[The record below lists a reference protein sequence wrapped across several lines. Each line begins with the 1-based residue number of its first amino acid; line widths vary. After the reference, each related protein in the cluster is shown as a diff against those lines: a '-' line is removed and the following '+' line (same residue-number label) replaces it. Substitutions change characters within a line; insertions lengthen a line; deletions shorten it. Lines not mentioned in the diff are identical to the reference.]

1 MLKNQRFE
9 LWFRKD
15 TDMNT
20 QEKRNILGIT
30 SSRMISRI
38 GDIMFDFANNT
49 FLASINPT
57 SLSLVAIYQSLESV
71 IGVLFNL
78 FGGVIADNFKRKKII
93 IGTNILCGLACIVLS
108 FISQQQWLV
117 YAIVITNVILAFMS
131 TFSGPSYKAF
141 TKEIVK
147 KDSISQLNSL
157 LETTS
162 TIIKV
167 TIPMVAIFLYKLLGI
182 HGVLLLDGL
191 SFLIAALLIFFIVP
205 INEKVITKE
214 KMTISGVF
222 NDLKIGFKYVYNH
235 KQIFIIIVLS
245 ALVNFFLAAYNLL
258 LPYSNQ
264 MFSEVSANLY
274 GTFLTAEAIGGFIG
288 AICSGFINKSLS
300 SKWLMLFLALSGLM
314 LMLATPL
321 YFMFHHVIVLALS
334 PALFSLF
341 LSIFNIQFFSIVQRD
356 VDNEFLGRVFGI
368 IFTVA
373 ILFMPIGIG
382 FFSVVLNPHNTFN
395 LFIVGGCISL
405 LALLGGFLLKK
416 WALY

>member
-1 MLKNQRFE
+1 
-9 LWFRKD
+9 
-15 TDMNT
+15 MNNM
-20 QEKRNILGIT
+20 KKNILYLVYSKG
-30 SSRMISRI
+30 ISRI
-38 GDIMFDFANNT
+38 GDVMFDYANNR
-49 FLASINPT
+49 FLAGINPT

-78 FGGVIADNFKRKKII
+78 FGGVIADSFNRKKII
-93 IGTNILCGLACIVLS
+93 IATNILCGLSCITLS
-108 FISQQQWLV
+108 FISQEQWLV

-131 TFSGPSYKAF
+131 AFSGPSYKAF

-162 TIIKV
+162 TVIKV
-167 TIPMVAIFLYKLLGI
+167 TIPMIAIFLYKLLGI

-191 SFLIAALLIFFIVP
+191 SFLIATSLIFFITPV
-205 INEKVITKE
+205 NEEVETKE
-214 KMTISGVF
+214 NMTIRGIF
-222 NDLKIGFKYVYNH
+222 DDLKIGFTYVYSH
-235 KQIFIIIVLS
+235 KQILIIIALS

-264 MFSEVSANLY
+264 MFGSISSGLY

-288 AICSGFINKSLS
+288 AILSGFINKSLS
-300 SKWLMLFLALSGLM
+300 SKRLMLFLAYSGLM
-314 LMLATPL
+314 LMLVAPL
-321 YFMFHHVIVLALS
+321 YYMFRNVIILAFS

-341 LSIFNIQFFSIVQRD
+341 LSISNIQFFSIVQRD

-373 ILFMPIGIG
+373 ILFMPLGTV
-382 FFSVVLNPHNTFN
+382 FFSVVLNPNNTFN
-395 LFIVGGCISL
+395 LFIIGVSITILSL
-405 LALLGGFLLKK
+405 IFSTLLKR
-416 WALY
+416 YDRN

>member
-1 MLKNQRFE
+1 MKINEKKNIIH
-9 LWFRKD
+9 LVSSK
-15 TDMNT
+15 
-20 QEKRNILGIT
+20 GI
-30 SSRMISRI
+30 SLI

-49 FLASINPT
+49 FLAASNPT

-78 FGGVIADNFKRKKII
+78 FGGVIADSFKRKKII
-93 IGTNILCGLACIVLS
+93 IGTNMLCGLACIILS
-108 FISQQQWLV
+108 FITDNQWLV
-117 YAIVITNVILAFMS
+117 CAIVMTNVILAFMS
-131 TFSGPSYKAF
+131 AFSGPSYKAF

-147 KDSISQLNSL
+147 KDSISRFNSL

-167 TIPMVAIFLYKLLGI
+167 TVPMVAIFLYDTLGI

-191 SFLIAALLIFFIVP
+191 SFFIAASLIFFIIPV
-205 INEKVITKE
+205 NEEVKPKE
-214 KMTISGVF
+214 SMTLRGIF
-222 NDLKIGFKYVYNH
+222 ADLKIGFMYVYSH
-235 KQIFIIIVLS
+235 KQILIIITLS

-264 MFSEVSANLY
+264 MFGSISSGLY

-288 AICSGFINKSLS
+288 AVLSGFVNKELS
-300 SKWLMLFLALSGLM
+300 SKRLMMFLTSSGLM
-314 LMLATPL
+314 LMLATPF
-321 YFMFHHVIVLALS
+321 YIMFHNLIILSFS

-373 ILFMPIGIG
+373 ILFMPVGTGIFSMILDPQNVFNFLIIGISITLLSLVFG
-382 FFSVVLNPHNTFN
+382 T
-395 LFIVGGCISL
+395 LF
-405 LALLGGFLLKK
+405 KK
-416 WALY
+416 YNVH

>member
-1 MLKNQRFE
+1 MKINEKKNIIH
-9 LWFRKD
+9 LVSSK
-15 TDMNT
+15 
-20 QEKRNILGIT
+20 GI
-30 SSRMISRI
+30 SLI

-49 FLASINPT
+49 FLAASNPT

-78 FGGVIADNFKRKKII
+78 FGGVIADSFKRKKII
-93 IGTNILCGLACIVLS
+93 IGTNMLCGLACIILS
-108 FISQQQWLV
+108 FITDNQWLV
-117 YAIVITNVILAFMS
+117 CAIVMTNVILAFMS
-131 TFSGPSYKAF
+131 AFSGPSYKAF

-147 KDSISQLNSL
+147 KDSISRFNSL

-167 TIPMVAIFLYKLLGI
+167 TVPMVAIFLYDTLGI

-191 SFLIAALLIFFIVP
+191 SFFIAASLIFFIIPV
-205 INEKVITKE
+205 NEEVKPKE
-214 KMTISGVF
+214 SMTLRGIF
-222 NDLKIGFKYVYNH
+222 ADLKIGFMYVYSH
-235 KQIFIIIVLS
+235 KQILIIITLS

-264 MFSEVSANLY
+264 MFGSISSGLY

-288 AICSGFINKSLS
+288 AVLSGFVNKELS
-300 SKWLMLFLALSGLM
+300 SKRLMMFLTSSGLM
-314 LMLATPL
+314 LMLATPF
-321 YFMFHHVIVLALS
+321 YIMFHNLIILSFS

-373 ILFMPIGIG
+373 ILFMPVGTGIFSMILDPQNVFNFLIIGISITLLSLVFG
-382 FFSVVLNPHNTFN
+382 I
-395 LFIVGGCISL
+395 LF
-405 LALLGGFLLKK
+405 KK
-416 WALY
+416 YNVH

>member
-1 MLKNQRFE
+1 
-9 LWFRKD
+9 
-15 TDMNT
+15 MNNM
-20 QEKRNILGIT
+20 KKNILYLVYSKG
-30 SSRMISRI
+30 ISRI
-38 GDIMFDFANNT
+38 GDVMFDYANNR
-49 FLASINPT
+49 FLAGINPT

-78 FGGVIADNFKRKKII
+78 FGGVIADSFNRKKII
-93 IGTNILCGLACIVLS
+93 IATNILCGLSCITLS
-108 FISQQQWLV
+108 FISQEQWLV

-131 TFSGPSYKAF
+131 AFSGPSYKAF

-162 TIIKV
+162 TVIKV
-167 TIPMVAIFLYKLLGI
+167 TIPMIAIFLYKLLGI

-191 SFLIAALLIFFIVP
+191 SFLIATSLIFFITPV
-205 INEKVITKE
+205 NEEVETKE
-214 KMTISGVF
+214 NMTIRGIF
-222 NDLKIGFKYVYNH
+222 DDLKIGFTYVYSH
-235 KQIFIIIVLS
+235 KQILIIIALS

-264 MFSEVSANLY
+264 MFGSISSGLY

-288 AICSGFINKSLS
+288 AILSGFINKSLS
-300 SKWLMLFLALSGLM
+300 SKRLMLFLAYSGLM
-314 LMLATPL
+314 LMLVAPL
-321 YFMFHHVIVLALS
+321 YYMFRNVIILAFS

-356 VDNEFLGRVFGI
+356 VENEFLGRVFGI

-373 ILFMPIGIG
+373 ILFMPLGTV
-382 FFSVVLNPHNTFN
+382 FFSVVLNPNNTFN
-395 LFIVGGCISL
+395 LFIIGVSITILSL
-405 LALLGGFLLKK
+405 IFSTLLKR
-416 WALY
+416 YDRN

>member
-1 MLKNQRFE
+1 
-9 LWFRKD
+9 
-15 TDMNT
+15 MN
-20 QEKRNILGIT
+20 
-30 SSRMISRI
+30 SRAISQI

-49 FLASINPT
+49 FLAGLNPT

-78 FGGVIADNFKRKKII
+78 FGGVIADSFKRKKII
-93 IGTNILCGLACIVLS
+93 IGTNILCGITCIILS
-108 FISQQQWLV
+108 FISQEQCLV

-131 TFSGPSYKAF
+131 AFSGPSYKAF

-147 KDSISQLNSL
+147 KDSIAQLNSL

-162 TIIKV
+162 TVIKV
-167 TIPMVAIFLYKLLGI
+167 TVPMIAIFLYNILGI
-182 HGVLLLDGL
+182 HGVLLLDGC

-205 INEKVITKE
+205 VNEEVVTKE

-222 NDLKIGFKYVYNH
+222 NDLKIGFKYVYSH
-235 KQIFIIIVLS
+235 KPIFMIIVLS

-264 MFSEVSANLY
+264 MFGEISDGLY

-288 AICSGFINKSLS
+288 AILSGFVNKSLS
-300 SKWLMLFLALSGLM
+300 SKRLMFLLACSGLM

-321 YFMFHHVIVLALS
+321 YSMFHNVIILAFS

-373 ILFMPIGIG
+373 ILFMPVGTG
-382 FFSVVLNPHNTFN
+382 VFSVVLDPNNTFN
-395 LFIVGGCISL
+395 FFIIGISVTILSLVFNTLF
-405 LALLGGFLLKK
+405 KK
-416 WALY
+416 YNVN

>member
-1 MLKNQRFE
+1 MKII
-9 LWFRKD
+9 
-15 TDMNT
+15 
-20 QEKRNILGIT
+20 EKKNILYLV
-30 SSRMISRI
+30 SSKGTSRI

-49 FLASINPT
+49 FLAGLNPS

-78 FGGVIADNFKRKKII
+78 FGGVIADSFKRKKII
-93 IGTNILCGLACIVLS
+93 IGTNILCGIACIVLS

-131 TFSGPSYKAF
+131 AFSGPSYKAF

-162 TIIKV
+162 TVIKV

-191 SFLIAALLIFFIVP
+191 SFLIAASLIFFIVP
-205 INEKVITKE
+205 INEEVVAKE

-222 NDLKIGFKYVYNH
+222 NDLKMGFKYVYSH
-235 KQIFIIIVLS
+235 KTIFIIIILS

-264 MFSEVSANLY
+264 MFGEISDGLY

-288 AICSGFINKSLS
+288 AILSGFVNKSLS
-300 SKWLMLFLALSGLM
+300 SKRLMLLLACSGIM
-314 LMLATPL
+314 LMLSTPF
-321 YFMFHHVIVLALS
+321 YSIFHNVIVLALS

-341 LSIFNIQFFSIVQRD
+341 LSIFN
-356 VDNEFLGRVFGI
+356 
-368 IFTVA
+368 
-373 ILFMPIGIG
+373 
-382 FFSVVLNPHNTFN
+382 
-395 LFIVGGCISL
+395 
-405 LALLGGFLLKK
+405 
-416 WALY
+416 

>member
-1 MLKNQRFE
+1 
-9 LWFRKD
+9 
-15 TDMNT
+15 MNNM
-20 QEKRNILGIT
+20 KKNILYLVYSKG
-30 SSRMISRI
+30 ISRI
-38 GDIMFDFANNT
+38 GDVMFDYANNR
-49 FLASINPT
+49 FLAGINPT

-78 FGGVIADNFKRKKII
+78 FGGVIADSFNRKKII
-93 IGTNILCGLACIVLS
+93 IATNILCGLSCITLS
-108 FISQQQWLV
+108 FISQEQWLV

-131 TFSGPSYKAF
+131 AFSGPSYKAF

-162 TIIKV
+162 TVIKV
-167 TIPMVAIFLYKLLGI
+167 TIPMIATFLYKLLGI

-191 SFLIAALLIFFIVP
+191 SFLIAASLIFFITPV
-205 INEKVITKE
+205 NEEVETKE
-214 KMTISGVF
+214 NMTIRGIF
-222 NDLKIGFKYVYNH
+222 DDLKIGFTYVYSH
-235 KQIFIIIVLS
+235 KQILIIIALS

-264 MFSEVSANLY
+264 MFGSFSSGLY
-274 GTFLTAEAIGGFIG
+274 GTFLTAEAIGGFMG
-288 AICSGFINKSLS
+288 AILSGFINKSLS
-300 SKWLMLFLALSGLM
+300 SKRLMLFLAYSGLM
-314 LMLATPL
+314 LMLIAPL
-321 YFMFHHVIVLALS
+321 YYMFRNVIILAFS

-373 ILFMPIGIG
+373 ILFMPLGTV
-382 FFSVVLNPHNTFN
+382 FFSVVLNPNNTFN
-395 LFIVGGCISL
+395 LFIIGVSITILSL
-405 LALLGGFLLKK
+405 IFSTLLKR
-416 WALY
+416 YDRS

>member
-1 MLKNQRFE
+1 MKINEKKNIIH
-9 LWFRKD
+9 LVSSK
-15 TDMNT
+15 
-20 QEKRNILGIT
+20 GI
-30 SSRMISRI
+30 SLI

-49 FLASINPT
+49 FLAASNPT

-78 FGGVIADNFKRKKII
+78 FGGVIADSFKRKKII
-93 IGTNILCGLACIVLS
+93 IGTNMLCGLACIILS
-108 FISQQQWLV
+108 FITHNQWLV
-117 YAIVITNVILAFMS
+117 YAIVMTNVILAFMS
-131 TFSGPSYKAF
+131 AFSGPSYKAF

-147 KDSISQLNSL
+147 KDSISRFNSL

-167 TIPMVAIFLYKLLGI
+167 TVPMVAIFLYDTLGI

-191 SFLIAALLIFFIVP
+191 SFFIAASLIFFIIPV
-205 INEKVITKE
+205 NEEVKPKE
-214 KMTISGVF
+214 SMMLRGIF
-222 NDLKIGFKYVYNH
+222 ADLKIGFMYVYSH
-235 KQIFIIIVLS
+235 KQILIIITLS

-264 MFSEVSANLY
+264 MFGSISSGLY

-288 AICSGFINKSLS
+288 AVLSGFVNKELS
-300 SKWLMLFLALSGLM
+300 SKRLMMFLTSSGLM
-314 LMLATPL
+314 LMLATPF
-321 YFMFHHVIVLALS
+321 YIMFHNLIILSFS

-373 ILFMPIGIG
+373 ILFMPVGTGIFSMILDPQNVFNFLIIGISITLLSLVFG
-382 FFSVVLNPHNTFN
+382 T
-395 LFIVGGCISL
+395 LF
-405 LALLGGFLLKK
+405 KK
-416 WALY
+416 YNVH